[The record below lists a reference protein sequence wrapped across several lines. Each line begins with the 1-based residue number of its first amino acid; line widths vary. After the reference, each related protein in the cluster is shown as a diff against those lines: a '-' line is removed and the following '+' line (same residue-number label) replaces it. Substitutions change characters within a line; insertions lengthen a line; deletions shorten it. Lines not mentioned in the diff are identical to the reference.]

1 MRLWFCQKVL
11 FAHPSRFCE
20 YLLESPSGEVRT
32 AFVRIIV
39 LVAHF
44 SLNDGPA
51 PVPPFLQQLVKQMP
65 ANENSSTLSDYLLQA
80 ILSLLSVEVSQL
92 NDRAHPN
99 CLPT

>member
-65 ANENSSTLSDYLLQA
+65 ANENSATLSDYLLQA
-80 ILSLLSVEVSQL
+80 VLSLLSVEASFTAKKL
-92 NDRAHPN
+92 
-99 CLPT
+99 